1 MSRAYRV
8 EVYVK
13 GIAPDALETLMT
25 KRFGWEEM
33 SLSDYKGV
41 LCFTGEG
48 FLSGG
53 QPEKEAHEQIYVAL
67 NAMNPN
73 ALVSTKWTYL
83 EELPYSQYGDEF
95 DVDTALP
102 DTLLQEEIK
111 GEPTI

>member
-8 EVYVK
+8 EVYAN
-13 GIAPDALETLMT
+13 GISQNDLATLMT

-33 SLSDYKGV
+33 RLWNHKGI

-53 QPEKEAHEQIYVAL
+53 QSEEKAHRQIYKAL
-67 NAMNPN
+67 KAINPN

-83 EELPYSQYGDEF
+83 EELPHSEYGDDF
-95 DVDTALP
+95 DVDTPLP
-102 DTLLQEEIK
+102 ETLSEEAK
-111 GEPTI
+111 GGATL